1 MKTIIALAI
10 LIAAGIGVA
19 FHFAGGQAKQTTET
33 LLSFPDQA
41 ASATAHANLGA
52 ALPAL
57 QTFAAENGG
66 YEGLTIDSLR
76 RIDPT
81 VSAGA
86 SLHDVS
92 AAGACLQLT
101 VRTSTASVT
110 APGGAIVDSPCP

>member
-10 LIAAGIGVA
+10 LIAVGVGIA
-19 FHFAGGQAKQTTET
+19 FRFAGHQAKQTTET
-33 LLSFPDQA
+33 LLSYPDQA
-41 ASATAHANLGA
+41 ATATAHANLGA

-66 YEGLTIDSLR
+66 YAGLTIDGLR
-76 RIDPT
+76 HIDPS
-81 VSAGA
+81 VSPGA

-92 AAGACLQLT
+92 AAGACLQET